1 MYDIMRMWERV
12 VSGLSDT
19 ENNIIAVFRGLT
31 DVPMEV
37 DWLKKMYIR
46 YGVIVGVV
54 FFIRFFFMF

>member
-1 MYDIMRMWERV
+1 MRTMYDIMRMWERV

-37 DWLKKMYIR
+37 DWLKKKCI
-46 YGVIVGVV
+46 IVGVV